1 MTGYC
6 LKQGIAYK
14 KGEISSKILL
24 HKVRNKKEFFEPFA
38 RPACFIFMLQI
49 TTLYMKCT
57 GQL

>member
-24 HKVRNKKEFFEPFA
+24 HKVRSKKGFFKPFA
-38 RPACFIFMLQI
+38 RAAYFIFMLQI

-57 GQL
+57 QQL